1 MRRSVDAMLSW
12 PSIRSGPAALLRGCP
27 NLGALTSADLGGVL
41 RRGRRAS
48 DAICSRRHGAMTQQ
62 PAGYLCRGGVPDME
76 VAAYTTVVC
85 LRLVVRSITVL
96 VSWNTCTAWSP
107 VT

>member
-1 MRRSVDAMLSW
+1 
-12 PSIRSGPAALLRGCP
+12 
-27 NLGALTSADLGGVL
+27 
-41 RRGRRAS
+41 
-48 DAICSRRHGAMTQQ
+48 MTQQ

-96 VSWNTCTAWSP
+96 VRHLHRV
-107 VT
+107 VTGDVTHPPRRVRVGVVWCKRQTGGQRIPSAA

>member
-1 MRRSVDAMLSW
+1 
-12 PSIRSGPAALLRGCP
+12 
-27 NLGALTSADLGGVL
+27 
-41 RRGRRAS
+41 
-48 DAICSRRHGAMTQQ
+48 MTQQ
-62 PAGYLCRGGVPDME
+62 PAGYPCRGGVPDME

>member
-1 MRRSVDAMLSW
+1 
-12 PSIRSGPAALLRGCP
+12 
-27 NLGALTSADLGGVL
+27 
-41 RRGRRAS
+41 
-48 DAICSRRHGAMTQQ
+48 MTQQ

-96 VSWNTCTAWSP
+96 SVGTPAP
-107 VT
+107 RGHR

>member
-1 MRRSVDAMLSW
+1 
-12 PSIRSGPAALLRGCP
+12 
-27 NLGALTSADLGGVL
+27 
-41 RRGRRAS
+41 
-48 DAICSRRHGAMTQQ
+48 MTQQ

-96 VSWNTCTAWSP
+96 VSWNTTWHRHNRWVLAAFLAVVSRP
-107 VT
+107 PAHNRRREQ